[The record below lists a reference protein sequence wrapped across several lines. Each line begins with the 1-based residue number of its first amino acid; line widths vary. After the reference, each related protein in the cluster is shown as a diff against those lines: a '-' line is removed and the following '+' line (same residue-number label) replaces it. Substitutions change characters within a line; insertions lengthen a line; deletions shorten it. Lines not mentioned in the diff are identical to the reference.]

1 MAAAKGFLTD
11 FINKKL
17 ALFADSS
24 QNGAKTGP
32 QDEFAIVRYRV
43 ALLCLTKNRQPEL
56 KDILK
61 ISPPHVSECQAI
73 EDFLKSLSGVAD
85 EFSAEFGKA
94 AVALSRIALWNDT
107 ACLFRFPEQFTS
119 QLDAAI
125 KEIFPDAASWGNIIW
140 SALAASSEK
149 FLTANYNDI
158 MALSVYSRAVSMLV
172 SSDTVLTKQFS
183 EPLRANV
190 VRAIVVNAIQ
200 PMACSLDGEKP
211 LDHAHRQ
218 MLLDN
223 LSLLQSCL
231 LAA

>member
-17 ALFADSS
+17 ALFEASS
-24 QNGAKTGP
+24 QKGAQTEP
-32 QDEFAIVRYRV
+32 RDEFAIVRYRL
-43 ALLCLTKNRQPEL
+43 ALVCLTKNRQPEI

-61 ISPPHVSECQAI
+61 ISPPRMSECQAI
-73 EDFLKSLSGVAD
+73 EDFLKNLSGVAD
-85 EFSAEFGKA
+85 EFSAEFGNA
-94 AVALSRIALWNDT
+94 AVALSRIALWHDT
-107 ACLFRFPEQFTS
+107 TCLNTFPEQFTS

-140 SALAASSEK
+140 SALAANSEK
-149 FLTANYNDI
+149 FLEANYSDI
-158 MALSVYSRAVSMLV
+158 MALSVYSRAVSILV
-172 SSDTVLTKQFS
+172 SCDNILIREFFD
-183 EPLRANV
+183 PLRAGV

-211 LDHAHRQ
+211 LDYAHRQ